1 MNKELQT
8 RDNRIWLIILV
19 ILLIG
24 FLHRTCSS
32 DEDIIPVS
40 QSSKTW

>member
-1 MNKELQT
+1 MNKEQQAK
-8 RDNRIWLIILV
+8 DHRIWLIILV
-19 ILLIG
+19 ILLVG

-32 DEDIIPVS
+32 DEDLIPVS